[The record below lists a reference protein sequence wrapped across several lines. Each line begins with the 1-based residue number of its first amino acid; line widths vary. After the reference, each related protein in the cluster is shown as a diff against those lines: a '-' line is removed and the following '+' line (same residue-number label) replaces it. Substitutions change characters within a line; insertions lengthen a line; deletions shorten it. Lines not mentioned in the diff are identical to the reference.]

1 MEAVMQRL
9 RLLAATLA
17 AIVAAAP
24 ALAQQKT
31 EQPPLSLLPVAVAPP
46 LAPAAAPSA
55 PAAGAVTAA
64 SPAARAA
71 PMPPRGK
78 LLSGPTMQ
86 KISLGVFNVRH
97 IEPSMLTELLSRASD
112 ALREVVGQPRCT
124 ITTYSVRYNTVG
136 GRGEATDASA
146 AIMTPTGKDPICK
159 GERPILLYAHGTSI
173 ARDHNM
179 ARLRGEAQLV
189 AALFAAQGYIVVAPN
204 YAGYEGSSL
213 PYHPYLNAEQQSAD
227 MVDALRASRVA
238 LSRMKQ
244 GYTQQLFIA
253 GYSQGGF
260 VALATQ
266 RAIQQQYSNEFKVTA
281 AAGLSGPYALAQFSD
296 NVFSGSPNAGITVY
310 LPLIATS
317 AQRAGAAIY
326 GTPQDLYESQYAAG
340 IESLLPGSMTRS
352 DLFKRGK
359 LPTRA
364 LFAADS
370 QPQSEGAGAYFAN
383 PHLIRSSF
391 RDAYLQDMANFPC
404 NGDPGAGCTSHNN
417 LRKWMLKNDL
427 RTYRPQSP
435 LLLCGGAGDPA
446 VPFANATAAA
456 AYFTS
461 QGAAPTLLDLEA
473 QADDEFAPLRQGF
486 ARVLN
491 EARRSAAD
499 DHKSPEDAVLD
510 RYHSRY
516 AAPFCLLAARQFFNS
531 AAR

>member
-1 MEAVMQRL
+1 M
-9 RLLAATLA
+9 
-17 AIVAAAP
+17 AP
-24 ALAQQKT
+24 V
-31 EQPPLSLLPVAVAPP
+31 QPP
-46 LAPAAAPSA
+46 
-55 PAAGAVTAA
+55 
-64 SPAARAA
+64 
-71 PMPPRGK
+71 PPRGK
-78 LLSGPTMQ
+78 ILSGPTMQ
-86 KISLGVFNVRH
+86 KISLGVFNVKH
-97 IEPSMLTELLSRASD
+97 IEPSMLTDLLTRASD

-124 ITTYSVRYNTVG
+124 ITAYSVRYNTIG

-146 AIMTPTGKDPICK
+146 AIMTPTGKDPVCK

-179 ARLRGEAQLV
+179 ARLRGESQLV
-189 AALFAAQGYIVVAPN
+189 AALFAAQGFIVVAPN

-227 MVDALRASRVA
+227 MIDALRASRVA
-238 LSRMKQ
+238 LSRLKQ
-244 GYTQQLFIA
+244 GYSQQLFIA

-296 NVFSGSPNAGITVY
+296 TVFSGNPNAGITVY

-326 GTPQDLYESQYAAG
+326 ATPQELYESQYASG

-359 LPTRA
+359 LPTHA

-370 QPQSEGAGAYFAN
+370 LPQSEGAEEYFAN
-383 PHLIRSSF
+383 PHLVRTSY
-391 RDAYLQDMANFPC
+391 RDAYLQDMASFPC
-404 NGDPGAGCTSHNN
+404 NGDPGAGCASHNN

-427 RTYRPQSP
+427 RNYRPQSP
-435 LLLCGGAGDPA
+435 LLLCGGAADPA
-446 VPFANATAAA
+446 VPFSNATAAA
-456 AYFTS
+456 AYFETTGS
-461 QGAAPTLLDLEA
+461 PATLLDLEA
-473 QADDEFAPLRQGF
+473 QTQNDIFTPIRHSF
-486 ARVLN
+486 ARVLDS
-491 EARRSAAD
+491 ARQSALKEGQD
-499 DHKSPEDAVLD
+499 PDEAVLD

-516 AAPFCLLAARQFFNS
+516 AAPFCLLAARQFFT
-531 AAR
+531 AAPR